1 VGPTTNLSA
10 DARPT
15 TDNVINFEDLVMFA
29 INYGLVSAPQAT
41 ATPVSGSA
49 RANELVLRAPDHVAA
64 GGEIEVELTATGNG
78 LVQALSVGL
87 SWNPAVVAPAG
98 FAAGAMIDEQNGVV
112 LSAEPGTL
120 DAALLGR
127 SRAGLTGEGTIA
139 TMRFRVLAEGD
150 PGFGIASV
158 DARDGSNRKVTMAA
172 STGVIPR
179 LVPLTTSLSG
189 ALPNPVRGS
198 ATIVFGLAQGG
209 PTEISLYSVDGR
221 RVRTLARGFREA
233 GEYRMEWDGRDD
245 SGRSLAPGAYFI
257 RMVTPGAQFTRKLT
271 FLR

>member
-1 VGPTTNLSA
+1 
-10 DARPT
+10 
-15 TDNVINFEDLVMFA
+15 
-29 INYGLVSAPQAT
+29 
-41 ATPVSGSA
+41 
-49 RANELVLRAPDHVAA
+49 
-64 GGEIEVELTATGNG
+64 
-78 LVQALSVGL
+78 
-87 SWNPAVVAPAG
+87 
-98 FAAGAMIDEQNGVV
+98 MIDEQNGVV
-112 LSAEPGTL
+112 LSAKPGTL

-127 SRAGLTGEGTIA
+127 NRAGLTGEGTIA